1 MKKPATCFAVASVLL
16 VAACGDDTEDAMS
29 AVCDAQTS
37 TLESVAALA
46 SLDPATATADDLED
60 GLSDLSD
67 SVDDLKDARGNMNE
81 QDVDNVTSALDD
93 LKSSLSDLDDV
104 PLAELESNVTI
115 EVIEAVAAFQVA
127 YDTAYENSSC

>member
-1 MKKPATCFAVASVLL
+1 MLL

-46 SLDPATATADDLED
+46 SLDPATADDLED

-67 SVDDLKDARGNMNE
+67 SVDDLEDARGNMNE

-93 LKSSLSDLDDV
+93 VKSSLSDLDEV

-127 YDTAYENSSC
+127 DDTAYENSSC